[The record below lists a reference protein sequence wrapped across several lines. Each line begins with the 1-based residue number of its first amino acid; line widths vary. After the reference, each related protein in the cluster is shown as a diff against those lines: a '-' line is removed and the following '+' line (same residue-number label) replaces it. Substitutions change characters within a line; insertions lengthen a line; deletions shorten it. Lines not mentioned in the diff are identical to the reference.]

1 MHKRTIFLVLIL
13 AMFTFTSSAFG
24 KGMIMNENFGIT
36 EPDEIMKATPASLD
50 VLEAVED
57 EATSAV
63 SDDLGTAEPDE
74 NAEETAS
81 VDVKPVETAE
91 VKSEDVKVFETSDD
105 FEPTEKTEI
114 TTETTKHEDTESTVS
129 ADVAVKKDS
138 EDIEDIID
146 TAPVE
151 SKDAKDVQVV
161 EPVGV
166 EEVKLPVSQITPDE
180 FRRMCAGASN
190 EMILNAIKNR
200 NADVNAKDY
209 YDVTPLMF
217 AAEKNSDAEVITV
230 LIASGAKPDA
240 KDKDGKTAL
249 MYAAKSNPSSNII
262 TALASSG
269 ANFNARDN
277 NKMTALMYAARN
289 NNAEVVKAIIDGG
302 AEELADKR
310 GWTPLFWAARYTNY
324 PEVIGVLLDAAH
336 DPQARAH
343 DMSSPIDHANKNPK
357 LMNTK
362 DFLRLEEESR

>member
-1 MHKRTIFLVLIL
+1 MYKRTIFLILLL
-13 AMFTFTSSAFG
+13 AMFTFTSSALG

-36 EPDEIMKATPASLD
+36 EPDEIMKTIPASLD
-50 VLEAVED
+50 VLEAVKD
-57 EATSAV
+57 EATNAV
-63 SDDLGTAEPDE
+63 SNESNDLGISEPEE
-74 NAEETAS
+74 NTEETAS
-81 VDVKPVETAE
+81 DDVEPIEATE
-91 VKSEDVKVFETSDD
+91 VKSDDVKVFETSAD
-105 FEPTEKTEI
+105 FELTEKIEI
-114 TTETTKHEDTESTVS
+114 TVS
-129 ADVAVKKDS
+129 ADVAVKEVS
-138 EDIEDIID
+138 EDIID
-146 TAPVE
+146 TASVE

-166 EEVKLPVSQITPDE
+166 EEEVKLPVSQITPDE

-217 AAEKNSDAEVITV
+217 AAEKNSDAEVITI

-262 TALASSG
+262 SALASGG

-277 NKMTALMYAARN
+277 NKTYAD
-289 NNAEVVKAIIDGG
+289 NAEVVKAIIDGG

-324 PEVIGVLLDAAH
+324 PEVIGILLDAAH

>member
-1 MHKRTIFLVLIL
+1 MYKRTISLILLL
-13 AMFTFTSSAFG
+13 AMFTFASSALG

-36 EPDEIMKATPASLD
+36 EPDEIMKTIPASLD
-50 VLEAVED
+50 VLEAVKD
-57 EATSAV
+57 EATNAV
-63 SDDLGTAEPDE
+63 SNESNDLGISEPEE
-74 NAEETAS
+74 NTEETAS
-81 VDVKPVETAE
+81 DDVEPIEATE
-91 VKSEDVKVFETSDD
+91 VKSDDVKVFETSAD
-105 FEPTEKTEI
+105 FELTEKIEI
-114 TTETTKHEDTESTVS
+114 TVS
-129 ADVAVKKDS
+129 ADVAVKEVS
-138 EDIEDIID
+138 EDIID
-146 TAPVE
+146 TASVE
-151 SKDAKDVQVV
+151 TKDAKDVQVV

-166 EEVKLPVSQITPDE
+166 EEEVKLPVSQITPDE

-217 AAEKNSDAEVITV
+217 AAEKNSDAEVINV

-262 TALASSG
+262 IALASGG

-324 PEVIGVLLDAAH
+324 PEVIGILLDAAH

>member
-1 MHKRTIFLVLIL
+1 MYKRTIFLILLL
-13 AMFTFTSSAFG
+13 AMFTFTSSALG

-36 EPDEIMKATPASLD
+36 EPDEIMKTIPASLD
-50 VLEAVED
+50 VLEAVKD
-57 EATSAV
+57 EATNAV
-63 SDDLGTAEPDE
+63 SNESNDLGISEPEE
-74 NAEETAS
+74 NTEETAS
-81 VDVKPVETAE
+81 DDVEPIEATE
-91 VKSEDVKVFETSDD
+91 VKSDDVKVFETSAD
-105 FEPTEKTEI
+105 FELTEKIEI
-114 TTETTKHEDTESTVS
+114 TVS
-129 ADVAVKKDS
+129 ADVAVKEVS
-138 EDIEDIID
+138 EDIID
-146 TAPVE
+146 TASVE

-166 EEVKLPVSQITPDE
+166 EEEVKLPVSQITPDE

-217 AAEKNSDAEVITV
+217 AAEKNSDAEVITI

-262 TALASSG
+262 SALASGG

-289 NNAEVVKAIIDGG
+289 NNAGVVKAIIDGG

-324 PEVIGVLLDAAH
+324 PEVIGILLDAAH